1 MNSLVM
7 IQENERVT
15 IGNTLTYTCK
25 TGFYH
30 HGDVNVKTHAENTV
44 LVPCLDTG
52 EFRKK
57 T

>member
-1 MNSLVM
+1 M

-30 HGDVNVKTHAENTV
+30 HGDVNLKRDAENTV
-44 LVPCLDTG
+44 VVPCLDTG
-52 EFRKK
+52 DFRKK
-57 T
+57 NLII